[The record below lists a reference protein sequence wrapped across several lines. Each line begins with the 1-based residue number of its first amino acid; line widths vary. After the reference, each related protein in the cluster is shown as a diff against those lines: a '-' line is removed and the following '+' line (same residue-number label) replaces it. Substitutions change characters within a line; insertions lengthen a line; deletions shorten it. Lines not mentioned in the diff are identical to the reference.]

1 MYEPG
6 TGSQI
11 DDMNPGI
18 APSGLFWTSRLP
30 EKSVHAH
37 PAAGHAVLE
46 AHGVHV
52 LDFHDFGNSLKGGP
66 SEPAKVSFEVRWS
79 GVDDRVNIKNLSND
93 FGGEFVRNSA
103 QMEWS
108 AIVGHYSFVSDPL
121 STSSSGFAEL
131 GTERNGS
138 FFPRR

>member
-1 MYEPG
+1 
-6 TGSQI
+6 
-11 DDMNPGI
+11 MNPGI

-37 PAAGHAVLE
+37 AAAGHAVLE
-46 AHGVHV
+46 AHDVHV
-52 LDFHDFGNSLKGGP
+52 RDFHDLSNSLGGGP
-66 SEPAKVSFEVRWS
+66 SLPAKVSFEVGWS
-79 GVDDRVNIKNLSND
+79 GIDDRVNVKNRSND

-108 AIVGHYSFVSDPL
+108 AIVGDFLFVSDPL
-121 STSSSGFAEL
+121 STSSSSFAEL